1 MVLLAL
7 WCQPATFKTKATVL
21 TTFVTVIISLF
32 LAYLSHLEHL
42 RSIRPSTVINV
53 FLIFTLLFDLV
64 RLRTLY
70 FMPITQTVTVI
81 LAISWV
87 IKAMILGLEAT
98 EKRSLLK
105 KRYEN
110 SPIESTSGVLNRAI
124 FWWLNELL
132 WRGSKDILTVDSLPT
147 LDNDIRAAS
156 NPQSLLERWDKG
168 ELLGYDTVSYTHL
181 RAHET
186 DS

>member
-1 MVLLAL
+1 MFYTGCHIALLAL
-7 WCQPATFKTKATVL
+7 WCRPAIFKTKATVF
-21 TTFVTVIISLF
+21 TTFLTVVISLF

-53 FLIFTLLFDLV
+53 FLVFTLLFDLV

-70 FMPITQTVTVI
+70 FMPITQTVPV
-81 LAISWV
+81 LFAISWA

-156 NPQSLLERWDKG
+156 NPQSLLERWEKG
-168 ELLGYDTVSYTHL
+168 ELLSYDVFGHTIN
-181 RAHET
+181 
-186 DS
+186 

>member
-1 MVLLAL
+1 M
-7 WCQPATFKTKATVL
+7 L
-21 TTFVTVIISLF
+21 TTFLTVVISLF

-53 FLIFTLLFDLV
+53 FLVFALLFDLV

-70 FMPITQTVTVI
+70 FMPITQTVPV
-81 LAISWV
+81 LFAISWV

-98 EKRSLLK
+98 EKRYLLK
-105 KRYEN
+105 KGYEN

-132 WRGSKDILTVDSLPT
+132 WRGSKDTLTVDSLPI

-168 ELLGYDTVSYTHL
+168 ELLSYDVFYHTIN
-181 RAHET
+181 
-186 DS
+186 